1 MKAILILS
9 DLQIKL
15 VKALDTI
22 HTIPQP
28 DTTIALA
35 WMGMNAGRIEGSTG
49 AVSIWI
55 LLGSELIPH
64 INIMLKKGL
73 TSATLDALK
82 EEGWHIKDTDND
94 VLLTCQTLHR
104 AGIRWSGDSK

>member
-9 DLQIKL
+9 DLNLKL
-15 VKALDTI
+15 VKALDITV
-22 HTIPQP
+22 IPRP
-28 DTTIALA
+28 NTPITLA
-35 WMGMNAGRIEGSTG
+35 WLGMNAGRIEGSTG

-64 INIMLKKGL
+64 INIMLKKEL

-82 EEGWHIKDTDND
+82 KEGWHIKNTDND
-94 VLLTCQTLHR
+94 VVLTCQTLHK
-104 AGIRWSGDSK
+104 AGFRMR